1 MANTHSPL
9 FPAIKETRMKATRM
23 RRRAMLISAV
33 LAVVLSIGG
42 YAFTASN
49 TVPNASLG
57 QGANVISGYTVSSVA
72 YNLNASTPSNVD
84 SVSFTISPA
93 AATSVKI
100 QLAAAGSWY
109 SCTNTSGSVSCATT
123 SPQAT
128 ASAASSLNV
137 VAGS

>member
-1 MANTHSPL
+1 MANTTPSPI
-9 FPAIKETRMKATRM
+9 PAIKETRMKATRM
-23 RRRAMLISAV
+23 RRRALLISAV

-49 TVPNASLG
+49 TVPNATLG

-93 AATSVKI
+93 TATSVKI

-109 SCTNTSGSVSCATT
+109 SCTNTAGSVSCATT
-123 SPQAT
+123 APQAT
-128 ASAASSLNV
+128 AVLATALNV
-137 VAGS
+137 VASQ